1 MWRISALDRDGREVG
16 RFELVAGELTIGR
29 DADRQLVLPS
39 ASVSRRH
46 ARVYLDGG
54 QPCIVDEGSANGVIV
69 DGVRITQ
76 PTYVN
81 AGTRIDLAE
90 FHLAIEP
97 LGAAQPMAPPSFA
110 PPPLPPGSFPGSF
123 PGSAPGALPGAMGA
137 MQPSMRLI
145 AEGGPYDGRVF
156 ELTTAELA
164 VGRAVDNDIVLDDP
178 SLSRKHAKIYR
189 RGVAELEIEDLGS
202 SNGSFINQ
210 RKVGRGTAHPGDT
223 LRFGELG
230 FRVEGDTQHGTSA
243 VTAELPRNQFI
254 ALAAAAGVTFILVI
268 LMIVFLVRKP
278 TPVQAPGKD
287 AIARITRQADAH
299 LRQGR
304 TLVEDRKYLE
314 AKIELDKALELDPAN
329 PEARRLR
336 NLAVRAPEDDK
347 AASTAIV
354 RMGRIGDRQAL
365 DDAVKLYDET
375 TDGTPGHARL
385 RDKLVS
391 SLVGFGNTQCSQR
404 NWSDCAWA
412 LCRAWELAPP
422 DGKPDAATARTLRDA
437 EKKIRDRSYVRCRA
451 AP

>member
-1 MWRISALDRDGREVG
+1 MWRISAVDRDGREVG
-16 RFELVAGELTIGR
+16 HFELVAGELTIGR

-76 PTYVN
+76 PTYVS
-81 AGTRIDLAE
+81 AGTRIDVAE

-97 LGAAQPMAPPSFA
+97 LGAAQTM
-110 PPPLPPGSFPGSF
+110 PPPPRMTPVPGT
-123 PGSAPGALPGAMGA
+123 APSPSL
-137 MQPSMRLI
+137 QPAMRLV

-156 ELTTAELA
+156 EVSASELS

-178 SLSRKHAKIYR
+178 SLSRKHAKMYR
-189 RGVAELEIEDLGS
+189 RGPAELEIEDLGS
-202 SNGSFINQ
+202 SNGTFVNQ
-210 RKVGRGTAHPGDT
+210 RKVGRAAAHPGDA

-230 FRVEGDTQHGTSA
+230 FRVEGDTLHGTSA
-243 VTAELPRNQFI
+243 VSAELPRTMFF
-254 ALAAAAGVTFILVI
+254 ALAGGAAVTLLLLI

-299 LRQGR
+299 VRLGR
-304 TLVEDRKYLE
+304 NLIGERKYTE
-314 AKIELDKALELDPAN
+314 AKMELDQALELDPAN
-329 PEARRLR
+329 VEARRLR
-336 NLAVRAPEDDK
+336 NLTVRAPEDEK
-347 AASTAIV
+347 YASAAIV
-354 RMGRIGDRQAL
+354 KIGIGDKKAL
-365 DDAVKLYDET
+365 DEAQKLYEDT
-375 TDGTPGHARL
+375 TEGTPAHARL
-385 RDKLVS
+385 REKLVGA
-391 SLVGFGNTQCSQR
+391 LVSYGGSQCTQRS
-404 NWSDCAWA
+404 WSDCAWA

-422 DGKPDAATARTLRDA
+422 DAKPDAGSARLLRDA
-437 EKKIRDRSYVRCRA
+437 EHKIRDRSYVRCRA

>member
-46 ARVYLDGG
+46 ARVYLEGG

-81 AGTRIDLAE
+81 QGTRIDVAE
-90 FHLAIEP
+90 FQLAFEP
-97 LGAAQPMAPPSFA
+97 LGGAVDAMPPPSI
-110 PPPLPPGSFPGSF
+110 PMGLP
-123 PGSAPGALPGAMGA
+123 MG
-137 MQPSMRLI
+137 MQPQASLSPAMRI
-145 AEGGPYDGRVF
+145 VAEGGPYDGRMF
-156 ELTTAELA
+156 ELAAAELA

-189 RGVAELEIEDLGS
+189 RGAAEIEVEDLGS
-202 SNGSFINQ
+202 SNGTFINQ
-210 RKVGRGTAHPGDT
+210 RKIGRGTAHPGDS

-243 VTAELPRNQFI
+243 VTAELPRTIFF
-254 ALAAAAGVTFILVI
+254 ALAGGAALTLILFILM
-268 LMIVFLVRKP
+268 LVFLIRKP

-304 TLVEDRKYLE
+304 TLLSERKYLE
-314 AKIELDKALELDPAN
+314 AKGELDQALELDPAN
-329 PEARRLR
+329 AEARKLR
-336 NLAVRAPEDDK
+336 TVAAHAPEDERSATQAI
-347 AASTAIV
+347 AAL
-354 RMGRIGDRQAL
+354 RIGDRKALEDAMRAL
-365 DDAVKLYDET
+365 DEI
-375 TDGTPGHARL
+375 TDGTPAHARL
-385 RDKLVS
+385 RDKLVG
-391 SLVGFGNTQCSQR
+391 SLVGFGNTQCAQR
-404 NWSDCAWA
+404 SWSDCAWA
-412 LCRAWELAPP
+412 LCRAWEVAPP
-422 DGKPDAATARTLRDA
+422 EGKPDPATVRLLRDA

>member
-16 RFELVAGELTIGR
+16 RSELIAGELTIGR

-46 ARVYLDGG
+46 ARLYLDGG

-76 PTYVN
+76 PTYVS
-81 AGTRIDLAE
+81 AGTRIDVAE
-90 FHLAIEP
+90 FHLALEP
-97 LGAAQPMAPPSFA
+97 LGAAESMPP
-110 PPPLPPGSFPGSF
+110 PPPLARMTPVPATSSSP
-123 PGSAPGALPGAMGA
+123 A
-137 MQPSMRLI
+137 MRLV

-156 ELTTAELA
+156 EVSAAELS

-202 SNGSFINQ
+202 SNGTFVNQ
-210 RKVGRGTAHPGDT
+210 RKIGRAAAHPGDT

-243 VTAELPRNQFI
+243 VAAELPRAQFF
-254 ALAAAAGVTFILVI
+254 ALAGGALATLMMLI
-268 LMIVFLVRKP
+268 LMIAFLVRKP

-287 AIARITRQADAH
+287 AIARISRQADAH
-299 LRQGR
+299 VRLGR
-304 TLVEDRKYLE
+304 TLIAERKYAE
-314 AKIELDKALELDPAN
+314 AKSELDQALELDPAN
-329 PEARRLR
+329 AEARRLR
-336 NLAVRAPEDDK
+336 NLSVRAPEDEK
-347 AASTAIV
+347 YASAATV
-354 RMGRIGDRQAL
+354 KMGIGDKKAL
-365 DDAVKLYDET
+365 DEAMKLYDDT
-375 TDGTPGHARL
+375 TDGTPAHARL

-391 SLVGFGNTQCSQR
+391 ALVSFGGSQCTQR
-404 NWSDCAWA
+404 AWSDCAWA

-422 DGKPDAATARTLRDA
+422 EAKPDPSSARLLREA
-437 EKKIRDRSYVRCRA
+437 EHKIRDRSYVRCRA